1 MKSIVK
7 NTIVLLC
14 ITLVV
19 GILLGLVFEVT
30 REPRAEQAEKTKQEA
45 YQAVFQD
52 ASVFEE
58 MEGVDYEAL
67 TEYISSRGVTPDV
80 SAVTG
85 IVIAKDEAGNELG
98 HIFTVESYKG
108 YDGLIRF
115 TVGIRDDGTVNGY
128 SILDISETAGLGMKA
143 NTKEWESQFEGKN
156 VDHFEYTKS
165 GAVNDNEI
173 DAITGATRTTRAMT
187 NGMNAA
193 VYAAAYLR
201 GEEAGK

>member
-1 MKSIVK
+1 M
-7 NTIVLLC
+7 
-14 ITLVV
+14 
-19 GILLGLVFEVT
+19 
-30 REPRAEQAEKTKQEA
+30 
-45 YQAVFQD
+45 
-52 ASVFEE
+52 
-58 MEGVDYEAL
+58 
-67 TEYISSRGVTPDV
+67 
-80 SAVTG
+80 
-85 IVIAKDEAGNELG
+85 
-98 HIFTVESYKG
+98 
-108 YDGLIRF
+108 
-115 TVGIRDDGTVNGY
+115 NGY

-165 GAVNDNEI
+165 GAVKDNEI